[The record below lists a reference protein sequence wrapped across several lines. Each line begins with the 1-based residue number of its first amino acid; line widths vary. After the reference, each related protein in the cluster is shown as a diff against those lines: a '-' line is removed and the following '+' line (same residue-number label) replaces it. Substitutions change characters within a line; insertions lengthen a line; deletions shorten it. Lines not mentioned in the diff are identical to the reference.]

1 MRMKQEF
8 RTIVK
13 PLPYRGMINHQQGV
27 MMLGSCFSDNIGQR
41 LRQACFDIEINPF
54 GTLYNPASIAC
65 GIDAIIKC
73 RRYSLDDLFQI
84 EGDKRWHSFS
94 HHSSYS
100 SVDSNAMLETINK
113 KVADTHEML
122 TRVSTLIIT
131 FGTAWVYES
140 HDTGMV
146 VSNCHKLPASRFNRR
161 MMSIEDIV
169 SKWRGVIAD
178 IKSLN
183 KSVKVVFTVS
193 PIRHLRDGAHEN
205 QLSKSTLLLAINQ
218 LERECDDVIY
228 FPSYEI
234 MNDDLRDYRFYA
246 SDMTHPSEVA
256 VDYIYEQFS
265 QSFFD
270 DDTVMLAEKC
280 VKLSKRLLH
289 KPMSDDKEAVERFV
303 QSTNQLKIEMLQ
315 QYPYL
320 DAAIK
325 KIY

>member
-113 KVADTHEML
+113 KVADAHEML

-228 FPSYEI
+228 FPSYEM

>member
-1 MRMKQEF
+1 MKQEF

-13 PLPYRGMINHQQGV
+13 PLPYRGMINHQHGV

-100 SVDSNAMLETINK
+100 SVDSNAMLETINE
-113 KVADTHEML
+113 KVADAHEML

-161 MMSIEDIV
+161 MMSIEEIV

-183 KSVKVVFTVS
+183 ESVRVLFTVS

-218 LERECDDVIY
+218 LERECDNVIY

-256 VDYIYEQFS
+256 VDYIYELFS
-265 QSFFD
+265 HSFFD
-270 DDTVMLAEKC
+270 DDTMMLAEKC

-289 KPMSDDKEAVERFV
+289 KPMSDDHEAVERFA
-303 QSTNQLKIEMLQ
+303 QSTIKLKIEMLQ
-315 QYPYL
+315 QYPFL
-320 DAAIK
+320 EAAISNISK
-325 KIY
+325 